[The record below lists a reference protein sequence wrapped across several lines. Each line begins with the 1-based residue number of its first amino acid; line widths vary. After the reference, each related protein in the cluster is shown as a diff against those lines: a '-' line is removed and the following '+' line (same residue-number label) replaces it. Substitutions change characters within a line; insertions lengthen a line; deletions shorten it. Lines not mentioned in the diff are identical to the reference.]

1 MRGGWASKFV
11 ALFCLV
17 IVAPQAY
24 GVDSKAASISID
36 ASSSVSRRISDTLFG
51 IFFEEINHAGVG
63 GLWSELVMNRGFE
76 AGGQHSPSEIN
87 PWEVIGDEDSISV
100 TTDLS
105 SSFEKNKVAL
115 RMDVLCDEDSC
126 PNGAVGIYNPGFGGM
141 NIEEGKKYKVTL
153 YARSSGPLDLSISFT
168 GADQKQV
175 LDTTS
180 FLADDSDAKDWTKM
194 ETTLVAKATSRNSS
208 LQITTNKK
216 GTIWIDQVS
225 AMPDD
230 TYMGHGFRK
239 DLMQMLLNLK
249 PRFLRFP
256 GGCFVEGAILKN
268 AFRWKETI
276 GPWEERP
283 GHYGDVWDYWTDDGL
298 GYLEFLQL
306 AEDLGAEPV
315 WVINVGIAH
324 NEQVNTSLVD
334 PFVQELLDSLEFA
347 MGDTSSQWGSLRAK
361 YGHPKPFDI
370 KYVAVGNEDCWS
382 KYTMYKGNYLKF
394 YHAIKANYPYIQVIN
409 NCDATSQKLD
419 VPADLFDFHIYTN
432 PDNMFSKAHQFDN
445 QPRSGPKVF
454 VSEYAVT
461 DPRETNGKG
470 TLIGALSEAGFLI
483 GLERNSDVVSM
494 ASYAPLLM
502 HRNDPRW
509 KPDAINFDSWQA
521 FGIPS
526 YWMQT
531 FFTDSSGATLLNVN
545 QSTNDHFISS
555 AISYKSSE
563 DGKNYIKVKVV
574 NFQSSYANVS
584 ISLNGVDSKSIKGS
598 KVTVLTS
605 NDPYDSNTFENPTKV
620 IPKSSSLE
628 MDGNE
633 WNVILKPYSLTALD
647 LLNMSEEGGKVQKSP
662 QTNQTSNHGRFAK
675 MRKQLRS
682 KYSN

>member
-1 MRGGWASKFV
+1 MRDWARKFG
-11 ALFCLV
+11 ALFWLV
-17 IVAPQAY
+17 LAFLLPEAY
-24 GVDSKAASISID
+24 EADLKAASISID
-36 ASSSVSRRISDTLFG
+36 VSSSTSRRIPDTLFG

-63 GLWSELVMNRGFE
+63 GLWGELVMNRGFE
-76 AGGQHSPSEIN
+76 AGGEHSPSEIN
-87 PWEVIGDEDSISV
+87 PWEIIGDDDSISV
-100 TTDLS
+100 KTELS
-105 SSFEKNKVAL
+105 SSFTSNKVAL
-115 RMDVLCDEDSC
+115 RMD
-126 PNGAVGIYNPGFGGM
+126 

-153 YARSSGPLDLSISFT
+153 YAKSMGPLDLSVSFT
-168 GADQKQV
+168 GSDTKQV
-175 LDTTS
+175 LDTTN
-180 FLADDSDAKDWTKM
+180 FLAEESEAKEWTKM
-194 ETTLVAKATSRNSS
+194 EAKLVAKATSRNAS
-208 LQITTNKK
+208 LQITTNTK
-216 GTIWIDQVS
+216 GTIWLDQVS

-239 DLMQMLLNLK
+239 DLMQMLLDLK

-256 GGCFVEGAILKN
+256 GGCFVEGALLNN
-268 AFRWKETI
+268 AFRWKETV

-306 AEDLGAEPV
+306 AEDLGATPV
-315 WVINVGIAH
+315 WVINAGIAH

-347 MGDTSSQWGSLRAK
+347 MGDTDSQWGSLRAK
-361 YGHPKPFDI
+361 YGHPEPFDI

-382 KYTMYKGNYLKF
+382 KYTMYHGNYLKF
-394 YHAIKANYPYIQVIN
+394 YHALRSKYPDIQ
-409 NCDATSQKLD
+409 
-419 VPADLFDFHIYTN
+419 IYTD

-531 FFTDSSGATLLNVN
+531 FFTDSSGAILLNVN
-545 QSTNDHFISS
+545 QSTSDHFIAS
-555 AISYKSSE
+555 AISYKSSD
-563 DGKNYIKVKVV
+563 DGNNYIKIKVV
-574 NFQSSYANVS
+574 NFQNSNVNLS
-584 ISLNGVDSKSIKGS
+584 VSLNGVDSKSIKGS
-598 KVTVLTS
+598 KVTV
-605 NDPYDSNTFENPTKV
+605 V
-620 IPKSSSLE
+620 PKSSSFE
-628 MDGNE
+628 MDGTK
-633 WNVILKPYSLTALD
+633 WNLMLKPYSLYAFD
-647 LLNMSEEGGKVQKSP
+647 LLNKSEEKIKVQKSSEIK
-662 QTNQTSNHGRFAK
+662 QTPNRGRFAK
-675 MRKQLRS
+675 IRKQLRS
-682 KYSN
+682 KSSKSK